1 MRMFKGAIAAIAA
14 LMSIAGC
21 TPQKTGIAAVAD
33 AMGAMT
39 LNSIEYSGSGSLFG
53 FGQAFI
59 PGERWPRFE
68 QRSYVASINYQTPAM
83 RLNTVRSQGEHPP
96 RGGAAQP
103 KPEVLAQSFLTEM
116 RTVSLADRFRSPE
129 FWVAFVFSLLMIG
142 YCYFVAWAFT

>member
-59 PGERWPRFE
+59 PGERWPRLSSAAMSH
-68 QRSYVASINYQTPAM
+68 RSIT
-83 RLNTVRSQGEHPP
+83 RP
-96 RGGAAQP
+96 RRCG
-103 KPEVLAQSFLTEM
+103 
-116 RTVSLADRFRSPE
+116 
-129 FWVAFVFSLLMIG
+129 
-142 YCYFVAWAFT
+142 